1 MAIVATGKFAAAG
14 MFGRACMDDNIVERV
29 TQALWA
35 NPFLDPSSIAVA
47 VDASRVV
54 LKGAV
59 DTEEEADLVT
69 AILEDLYCVDHVVND
84 LKIAQD
90 MDVVLSA
97 AA

>member
-1 MAIVATGKFAAAG
+1 MAMVATGKFAAAG
-14 MFGRACMDDNIVERV
+14 KFGRACIDDNIAERV

-35 NPFLDPSSIAVA
+35 NPFLDPSDIAVA

-54 LKGAV
+54 LKGMV
-59 DTEEEADLVT
+59 DTEEEIDLIT
-69 AILEDLYCVDHVVND
+69 AILEDLYCCDHVVND